1 MKHHSGTVAKERLR
15 LMMDAE
21 KNKMDEDTLWQ
32 IRTEIGMV
40 ITKYVNVEPE
50 NIEVRV
56 LLKDY
61 TKRD

>member
-15 LMMDAE
+15 LMMNAE
-21 KNKMDEDTLWQ
+21 KNRLDEDTLWQ
-32 IRTEIGMV
+32 IRTEIGTV
-40 ITKYVNVEPE
+40 ITKYVNVDPD
-50 NIEVRV
+50 NVEVRV